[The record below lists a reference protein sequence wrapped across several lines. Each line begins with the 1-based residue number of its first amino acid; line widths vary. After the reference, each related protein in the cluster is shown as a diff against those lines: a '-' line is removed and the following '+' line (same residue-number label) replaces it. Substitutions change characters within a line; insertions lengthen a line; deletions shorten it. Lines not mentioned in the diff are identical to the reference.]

1 MNDLQPPHNSQV
13 ELWTSRQAA
22 QALGISERTL
32 WGLMRSGAIP
42 CVPIGR
48 SVRYDPADLRAWI
61 AARKVRRT
69 LDAKPD
75 DLSPTA
81 EAD

>member
-1 MNDLQPPHNSQV
+1 MNDLRPPHDAKQ
-13 ELWTSRQAA
+13 LLTSREAA
-22 QALGISERTL
+22 AVLSISERTL

-61 AARKVRRT
+61 ASSKVRRT
-69 LDAKPD
+69 LKNSADH
-75 DLSPTA
+75 SPTA
-81 EAD
+81 GSG